1 MKGAEAMGRRNS
13 RRRKNK
19 AGRASIACIVMLLL
33 VVMSFQIVRLY
44 DKNQE
49 YIARE
54 QELLE
59 QLEEETERQDQIA
72 DYEQYIGSKDYI
84 EDTAKSKLGLIY
96 DNEIVFKEQK

>member
-1 MKGAEAMGRRNS
+1 MKGADAIGRR
-13 RRRKNK
+13 RGRRKNK

-33 VVMSFQIVRLY
+33 IVMSFQIVRLY

-59 QLEEETERQDQIA
+59 QLEEETERQGQIE
-72 DYEQYIGSKDYI
+72 DYEKYIGSKDYI

-96 DNEIVFKEQK
+96 DNEIVFKEQ